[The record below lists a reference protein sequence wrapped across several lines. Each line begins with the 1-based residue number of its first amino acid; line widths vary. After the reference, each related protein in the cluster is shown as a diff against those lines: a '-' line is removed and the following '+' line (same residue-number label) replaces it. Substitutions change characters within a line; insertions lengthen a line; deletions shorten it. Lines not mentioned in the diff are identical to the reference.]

1 MGQPQP
7 SVMNP
12 QERIEADLKDAMRS
26 GEAFKRDTLRMVL
39 AALKNK
45 RIEAGKD
52 LDTAAQL
59 AVISSAAKT
68 RADSASQYEEAGRP
82 ELAKKEREEIEFI
95 QIYLPRQLDE
105 SEVRAIVEG
114 KVTELGISSKKDM
127 GQLMK
132 AVMADHKGKLD
143 GKLVQRLAGELLA

>member
-1 MGQPQP
+1 MTL
-7 SVMNP
+7 
-12 QERIEADLKDAMRS
+12 QERIEADLKQAMRS

-45 RIEAGKD
+45 RIEVGAE
-52 LDTAAQL
+52 LDDATQL
-59 AVISSAAKT
+59 AVLSSAAKT
-68 RADSASQYEEAGRP
+68 RADSAGQYDEAGRP
-82 ELAKKEREEIEFI
+82 ELAEKERAEIEFI
-95 QIYLPRQLDE
+95 QAYLPRQLDE

-114 KVTELGISSKKDM
+114 KVAELALSSKKDM

-132 AVMADHKGKLD
+132 AVMVDHKGKLD